1 MEKLNP
7 QQVAILYRHLDQNG
21 TDDALIEELLDHLA
35 CEVEHFMWI
44 GLSFELALEKV
55 MLEANARAVKH
66 LRDVY
71 KVELTMTDDQL
82 RQASLDDIVFEF
94 RNKAYGAYDLRQEY
108 RKSLRTA
115 LVLSLGLAMMLVALL
130 SVFSE
135 RKWSYMSVWGAIW
148 MLGLVAVAYAGGT
161 WFHQR
166 MEHKYRMAE

>member
-44 GLSFELALEKV
+44 GLSFETALEKV
-55 MLEANARAVKH
+55 LLEANAKAVRH
-66 LRDVY
+66 LREIY
-71 KVELTMTDDQL
+71 QIELTMTADQL
-82 RQASLDDIVFEF
+82 REASLDDIVFEF

-130 SVFSE
+130 SVFSGQ
-135 RKWSYMSVWGAIW
+135 KWSYMSVWGAIW
-148 MLGLVAVAYAGGT
+148 TLGLVAVTYSGAT
-161 WFHQR
+161 WFQQR
-166 MEHKYRMAE
+166 MQHKYRMAE